1 MSRCVYTVAQAS
13 NTLLGSIPLS
23 TPTFMRWMSLRCI
36 IIFFFLCFQ
45 YSCTGDL
52 FKTVGLE
59 PLGGFPVHWVDSQ
72 SFYISLLPRVACYL
86 ARPLK
91 CPSAMFLLVTLD
103 ANNSAPQNYPGLTPS
118 PKLYQKL
125 SFLQRKKNISF
136 IP

>member
-1 MSRCVYTVAQAS
+1 MVSLKHFRVNISTDCPLAVYFA
-13 NTLLGSIPLS
+13 LLFFFLLLL
-23 TPTFMRWMSLRCI
+23 F
-36 IIFFFLCFQ
+36 FFFLCFQ